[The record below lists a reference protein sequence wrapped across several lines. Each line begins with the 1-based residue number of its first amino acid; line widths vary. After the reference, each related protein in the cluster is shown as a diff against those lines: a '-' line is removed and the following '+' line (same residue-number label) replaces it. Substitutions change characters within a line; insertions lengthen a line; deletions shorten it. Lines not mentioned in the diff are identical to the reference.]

1 MKNQSGLSLVEL
13 ITTVAVLATLSLAS
27 YPAMESWQHKEKV
40 RAEIRHL
47 VSTLMNAKIEAI
59 KENRYVVVQFSG
71 SGYKA
76 FVDDGANG
84 GTAKD
89 WICQPGEREF
99 VNHSNI
105 DGLLLNSNFPSDRM
119 RFRGRVGIR
128 AGSVYFSSGEKDIA
142 KVVLSVTGRVRV
154 EKL

>member
-1 MKNQSGLSLVEL
+1 MKSKAGFSLVEL
-13 ITTVAVLATLSLAS
+13 ITTVAVVATLSLVS
-27 YPAMESWQHKEKV
+27 YPALESWKHKEKV
-40 RAEIRHL
+40 RGEIRHL
-47 VSTLMNAKIEAI
+47 VSSLMNAKVEAI
-59 KENRYVVVQFSG
+59 KENRFVVVQFTG

-99 VNHSNI
+99 LHHSNI
-105 DGLLLNSNFPSDRM
+105 DGLVLSSNFPSGRM
-119 RFRGRVGIR
+119 RFKGRVGIR
-128 AGSVYFSSGEKDIA
+128 AGSITFSNRGNDIA
-142 KVVLSVTGRVRV
+142 KVILSVTGRVRV

>member
-1 MKNQSGLSLVEL
+1 MKKQSGFSLVEL

-59 KENRYVVVQFSG
+59 KENRYVVV
-71 SGYKA
+71 
-76 FVDDGANG
+76 
-84 GTAKD
+84 
-89 WICQPGEREF
+89 
-99 VNHSNI
+99 
-105 DGLLLNSNFPSDRM
+105 
-119 RFRGRVGIR
+119 
-128 AGSVYFSSGEKDIA
+128 
-142 KVVLSVTGRVRV
+142 LSVTGRVRV